1 MVPGFVEHTIR
12 VPHGMFRPTKAFIAD
27 VEERSVYL
35 ERFVDKNG
43 DVETRPVSRRA
54 ASRSYFMMG
63 G

>member
-1 MVPGFVEHTIR
+1 
-12 VPHGMFRPTKAFIAD
+12 MFRPTKAFIAD
-27 VEERSVYL
+27 IEERSRYL

-54 ASRSYFMMG
+54 ASRSYFVMG